1 MCRDHNGHTDPKDSY
16 LAGKDRK
23 KSADIILLPPV
34 TGAMGRRGRPS
45 IEVSTGARSERPP
58 NKVAPESTGKQ

>member
-1 MCRDHNGHTDPKDSY
+1 MCRDDNGHTDPKDSY

-34 TGAMGRRGRPS
+34 TGAMGRSGRPRQ
-45 IEVSTGARSERPP
+45 AA
-58 NKVAPESTGKQ
+58 APV